1 MRNIINFFI
10 KKPIW
15 ANAII
20 ALVLMFG
27 LWSLFSLNSSFFP
40 ELDPNQINISVAYP
54 GASPKEMEDGITIKI
69 EQAVKGLQDIEHID
83 ASSSENFATIS
94 IQAYSD
100 ANMDDLLSDVENAV
114 NSINSFPAG
123 AEKPI
128 ITRLKTNGMSSV
140 VAFVGVTAKD
150 PSIKRTDLAEMANK
164 IERDL
169 LNTKV
174 ITQITK
180 QGFPEKEIS
189 INIRENDL
197 LRYNISMEEIAA
209 KVGALNN
216 DITAGMIRGGAEE
229 MSIRYNSRTTNVREL
244 GEFIIRT
251 MPSGESVRLKDIADV
266 TLGFAED
273 SQTSTFNG
281 SASISFQIEK
291 TLDEDLSMIAEEVY
305 AYKDKFN
312 QEHEDYSFEVYYEF
326 DSLLKQRIDLLTEN
340 GMFGLVLVLLALGLF
355 LNVRLSA
362 WVAFGIPFSF
372 LGMFILG
379 MTYGITIN
387 MISLFGMIL
396 VVGILVDDGIVIAE
410 NIYSHYEKG
419 KSASKAAIDGTMEV
433 LPSVFTSVLTTIVAF
448 SVLLFVE
455 GLEMMREM
463 AFVVISCLVFS
474 LVEAFFVLPS
484 HLASKKVLND
494 KNETSIKLPFGILL
508 MVLGVVLIYFGSYLL
523 PSEVSYA
530 TGLIPFT
537 LMILG
542 AGLFYYAYT
551 KSPAENG
558 VRKGI
563 NLFIRFIRDK
573 AFADMLQM
581 FMGMKWK
588 KAYRL
593 SFFFPFAFVISV
605 IILFNSGKI
614 AFTFFPN
621 IPPDFFNVEVA
632 YTPGD
637 NKAQTDQFLKTATQI
652 LLEENERII
661 AETGDTMLTYYTTNI
676 GATMNIGQAGNHTG
690 MLSIYYEGEDA
701 KYPVDTLMNRITRRV
716 RATDIGKLSNEIF
729 VGSFG
734 RFGADIEFGL
744 SSQDNA
750 ELEMA
755 KEMFRTELENK
766 KGVANVKDNM
776 PPGRQE
782 VFIELLPQAEIYG
795 IGKSQ
800 VIAQIRNGF
809 FGREA
814 QRIII
819 GNDEVKIWVR
829 YPQQDRSSLSDLKKM
844 RIKMADGTAVPLT
857 SIASFSMG
865 RGPVSLKRRDGQR
878 QVKVDAKCLFPDS
891 VAVFNQ
897 AIIKDIIP
905 KVEAL
910 HPSVS
915 FSKLGQFERSQK
927 TGNSMAYMTM
937 IVLVVMIMIV
947 MLHFTSLY
955 QAFLIMLVI
964 PAGIAG
970 AILGHGIVGIPVS
983 ILSLFGMIALL
994 GVLINDAVVFLDRH
1008 NQLIE
1013 EGYTSRAAVY
1023 EAAISRFRPIL
1034 LTTITTVSGLL
1045 PLIAEKSMQA
1055 QFLIPMAVSI
1065 AFGVLFGTFFILL
1078 CFPVAILFG
1087 NDVKR
1092 TFHWL
1097 RKGELVSHEE
1107 IETANKVNKHIEA
1120 QEL

>member
-27 LWSLFSLNSSFFP
+27 LFSVFSLNSSFFP
-40 ELDPNQINISVAYP
+40 ELDPNQINIAVSYP

-69 EQAVKGLQDIEHID
+69 EQAVKGFQDIEHID
-83 ASSSENFATIS
+83 ASSSENFAS
-94 IQAYSD
+94 IGIKAYSD
-100 ANMDDLLSDVENAV
+100 ADMDELLSDVENAV

-150 PSIKRTDLAEMANK
+150 PSVKRTDLAEMANK

-169 LNTKV
+169 LNTKI

-189 INIRENDL
+189 INVREKDL

-229 MSIRYNSRTTNVREL
+229 MSIRYNSRTTNTREI

-251 MPSGESVRLKDIADV
+251 MSSGESVRLKDLADIE
-266 TLGFAED
+266 LGFAEN
-273 SQTSTFNG
+273 SQISTFKG
-281 SASISFQIEK
+281 SPSISFQIEK
-291 TLDEDLSMIAEEVY
+291 TQDESLSSIAEEVY
-305 AYKDKFN
+305 KYKDQFN
-312 QEHEDYSFEVYYEF
+312 ANHKDYSFEVFYEF
-326 DSLLKQRIDLLTEN
+326 NTLLNQRIDLLTEN
-340 GMFGLVLVLLALGLF
+340 GVFGLVLVLLALGLF

-379 MTYGITIN
+379 MFYGITIN

-463 AFVVISCLVFS
+463 AFVVISCLAFS
-474 LVEAFFVLPS
+474 LGEAFFVLPPP
-484 HLASKKVLND
+484 LASKKVLND
-494 KNETSIKLPFGILL
+494 QNETKISTITGVLIMLAGI
-508 MVLGVVLIYFGSYLL
+508 VLIYFGAHLFPADMTYKT
-523 PSEVSYA
+523 A
-530 TGLIPFT
+530 LIPFS
-537 LMILG
+537 LLILG
-542 AGLFYYAYT
+542 AIIFYYAYT
-551 KSPAENG
+551 QSPAENK

-573 AFADMLQM
+573 IFADGLKAVI
-581 FMGMKWK
+581 GK
-588 KAYRL
+588 KRK
-593 SFFFPFAFVISV
+593 AFLLTVFIPLIFIISV
-605 IILFNSGKI
+605 MALFVTGKI
-614 AFTFFPN
+614 GFTFFPN
-621 IPPDFFNVEVA
+621 IPPDFFNIEVA
-632 YTPGD
+632 FTPGD
-637 NKAQTDQFLKTATQI
+637 NKDQTDEFLDNATQI

-676 GATMNIGQAGNHTG
+676 GATMNIGQAGNHAG

-701 KYPVDTLMNRITRRV
+701 QYPVDTLMNRITRRV
-716 RATDIGKLSNEIF
+716 KTSKLGKLSNEVF

-734 RFGADIEFGL
+734 RFGKDIEYGL
-744 SSQDNA
+744 SSENNKD
-750 ELEMA
+750 LEEA
-755 KEMFRTELENK
+755 KALFRKKLSYK
-766 KGVANVKDNM
+766 KGVVNIKDNM

-782 VFIELLPQAEIYG
+782 VFLELLPQAEIYG

-800 VIAQIRNGF
+800 VVSQIRNGF

-829 YPQQDRSSLSDLKKM
+829 YPKEDRNTLADLKNM
-844 RIKMADGTAVPLT
+844 RIKMADGTAIPLT
-857 SIASFSMG
+857 SVANFKIG
-865 RGPVSLKRRDGQR
+865 RGPESLKRRDGQR
-878 QVKVDAKCLFPDS
+878 QVKVDAKVLFPDS
-891 VAVFNQ
+891 VATFNS
-897 AIIKDIIP
+897 AINKEILPKIK
-905 KVEAL
+905 AL
-910 HPSVS
+910 YPSVS
-915 FSKLGQFERSQK
+915 FSQLGQFERSQK

-937 IVLVVMIMIV
+937 IVLVVMVMIV
-947 MLHFTSLY
+947 MLHFSSLY
-955 QAFLIMLVI
+955 QALLIMLVI
-964 PAGIAG
+964 PAGVAG

-983 ILSLFGMIALL
+983 ILSLFGVIALL

-1013 EGYTSRAAVY
+1013 EGYTSKAAAF

-1034 LTTITTVSGLL
+1034 LTTVTTVSGLL
-1045 PLIAEKSMQA
+1045 PLIAETSMQA
-1055 QFLIPMAVSI
+1055 QFLIPMATSI
-1065 AFGVLFGTFFILL
+1065 AFGVLFGTFFILGF
-1078 CFPVAILFG
+1078 FPVAILTG
-1087 NDVKR
+1087 NELKR
-1092 TFHWL
+1092 FFHWL
-1097 RKGELVSHEE
+1097 RHNNWK
-1107 IETANKVNKHIEA
+1107 A
-1120 QEL
+1120 QEELETVVKINNHIDEQEL